1 MRTLSNNRGRA
12 LEILAAEVFRT
23 IQSRLLKHGFGLV
36 QDEDED
42 LWKKISYGGSEF
54 ACMRVRVAPFS
65 GQVHVTVSIPALPH
79 PLHGCATF
87 AKQFGLH
94 RTESPRRAAAL
105 IVQFL
110 RKGFIKLVMR
120 S

>member
-1 MRTLSNNRGRA
+1 MRQLSNNRGRA
-12 LEILAAEVFRT
+12 LEILAADVFRT
-23 IQSRLLKHGFGLV
+23 IQSRLLKHGFELI
-36 QDEDED
+36 QDED
-42 LWKKISYGGSEF
+42 LWRKISYGGSEF
-54 ACMRVRVAPFS
+54 ARMRVAPRAFS